1 MPEFGSFSAVFPPQS
16 GVAIFQCPGFFAQSR
31 PRQVRFGLRP
41 VRFGLYKSTLSH
53 TFTQADRRMTGTRK
67 PSKWQ
72 LELIADAGFA
82 GQSPEKI
89 AAALGITEDEFRA
102 WTASLVATRGMDA
115 CALMHPTPAA
125 PPAPGHRPGRVLAER
140 VFEAQPDAPEEV

>member
-1 MPEFGSFSAVFPPQS
+1 MPEFGSFRRS
-16 GVAIFQCPGFFAQSR
+16 SR
-31 PRQVRFGLRP
+31 PSLGSRFSNVRDFSLSPDPDRFDFGLRP
-41 VRFGLYKSTLSH
+41 VRFGLYESTLSH

-140 VFEAQPDAPEEV
+140 VFEAQPNAPEEV

>member
-1 MPEFGSFSAVFPPQS
+1 
-16 GVAIFQCPGFFAQSR
+16 
-31 PRQVRFGLRP
+31 
-41 VRFGLYKSTLSH
+41 
-53 TFTQADRRMTGTRK
+53 MTGTRK

-140 VFEAQPDAPEEV
+140 VFEAQPNPPEEV